1 MRNNINNESQHVVEN
16 SRNKNEEVLD
26 FNKIINKIWDN
37 KRIFAVLLPI
47 VFFISC
53 IYILTVP
60 RYYSTSTALAP
71 EVENSSMKGGLG
83 SIAATF
89 GFDLSDIESSDAITP
104 LLYPELMKD
113 NKFVVG
119 LFDINI
125 STEDKAIKTN
135 YYSYLKKYQRVSW
148 LEKCV
153 GFIKALFSK
162 EKHLSS
168 KTYINRNPYMLSKT
182 EDDIVKKIQDDIK
195 ISVDKKS
202 GVISINA
209 TAQDPMVCKILADSV
224 TSKLQKFI
232 TTYRTSKAQKEA
244 DYYKQLMSKSL
255 HSYELVREKYGAYS
269 DANME
274 VMLESVKSKI
284 EDMENDMQLKYNQY
298 TTYNAQYQAAV
309 SKVLEKTPVFT
320 LLKGAEV
327 PLKPAGPKR
336 MIFVFAMTFMAF
348 ILISLYAYFFK

>member
-1 MRNNINNESQHVVEN
+1 MRN
-16 SRNKNEEVLD
+16 SRNKSEEVLD